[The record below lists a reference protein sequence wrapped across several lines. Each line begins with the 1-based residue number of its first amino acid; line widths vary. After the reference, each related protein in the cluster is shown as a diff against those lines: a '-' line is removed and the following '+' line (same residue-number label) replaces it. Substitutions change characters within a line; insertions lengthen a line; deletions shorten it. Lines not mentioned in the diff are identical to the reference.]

1 MEYKTLQIAE
11 NFRENI
17 LYDSDSLAL
26 AVCSD
31 HFDDYLHREW
41 GCHWHDE
48 FEFGLVLQGVVEYTI
63 YNEHEQLSVHKIS
76 VGDGIFLNAG
86 CFHSVKGLEPGTVMA
101 GIILPTNFFNTESFR
116 TIIIR
121 IFTLYW
127 NRGRNVWFLHK
138 AIRPTLPFCPA

>member
-76 VGDGIFLNAG
+76 VGDGIFLTLDA
-86 CFHSVKGLEPGTVMA
+86 FTV
-101 GIILPTNFFNTESFR
+101 SKDS
-116 TIIIR
+116 
-121 IFTLYW
+121 
-127 NRGRNVWFLHK
+127 NRVQ
-138 AIRPTLPFCPA
+138 

>member
-41 GCHWHDE
+41 GVI
-48 FEFGLVLQGVVEYTI
+48 GMT
-63 YNEHEQLSVHKIS
+63 NLSL
-76 VGDGIFLNAG
+76 DLF
-86 CFHSVKGLEPGTVMA
+86 C
-101 GIILPTNFFNTESFR
+101 
-116 TIIIR
+116 
-121 IFTLYW
+121 
-127 NRGRNVWFLHK
+127 K
-138 AIRPTLPFCPA
+138 AL

>member
-41 GCHWHDE
+41 GCHWHD
-48 FEFGLVLQGVVEYTI
+48 
-63 YNEHEQLSVHKIS
+63 
-76 VGDGIFLNAG
+76 GIFLNA
-86 CFHSVKGLEPGTVMA
+86 
-101 GIILPTNFFNTESFR
+101 
-116 TIIIR
+116 
-121 IFTLYW
+121 
-127 NRGRNVWFLHK
+127 
-138 AIRPTLPFCPA
+138 